1 MKEQLFPTSS
11 QEPTRLQG
19 AVARSV
25 SRSSAL
31 HLANYY
37 TSWYTLKKSLQV
49 KRHNLLWISAEI
61 RVLLRTQNYFHTK
74 AQKTKGDW
82 LKYKKLKVNMAL
94 RKAEKEYYDDHAQNR
109 SNPQA
114 ILKDLNKIIGKGCKE
129 HIGTIQVN
137 GHDITWNQDKAE
149 EFNNTL

>member
-1 MKEQLFPTSS
+1 M
-11 QEPTRLQG
+11 
-19 AVARSV
+19 
-25 SRSSAL
+25 